1 MLRKI
6 IPMISIPILTITGIY
21 VTKSDVTA
29 TTINTLNEPETLT
42 QTVIPLD
49 SPIVALTARFEND
62 EHTYKGYGTGVF
74 ISENTILTAAHVVTE
89 DNTKLKEIEFVSNGI
104 IFRVEPEDV
113 IFYNRTFSSANS
125 DDIALI
131 KVRRMKNHKYY
142 NITMQ
147 DKLSPIRI
155 TGYPADKETK
165 PDLNVGEPY
174 TTTGETITIKRD
186 LWYTTAYTLS
196 GMSGSPLLNDKNE
209 IIGLHVG
216 KATTDD
222 LIDREKKFST
232 SIKFTKEQLE
242 WIKSKAN

>member
-1 MLRKI
+1 
-6 IPMISIPILTITGIY
+6 
-21 VTKSDVTA
+21 
-29 TTINTLNEPETLT
+29 
-42 QTVIPLD
+42 
-49 SPIVALTARFEND
+49 
-62 EHTYKGYGTGVF
+62 
-74 ISENTILTAAHVVTE
+74 
-89 DNTKLKEIEFVSNGI
+89 
-104 IFRVEPEDV
+104 
-113 IFYNRTFSSANS
+113 
-125 DDIALI
+125 
-131 KVRRMKNHKYY
+131 
-142 NITMQ
+142 MQ